1 MFFHAAVCFNVS
13 CSAVFIRFFGLL
25 HRPTMADKPNI
36 HSSHLP
42 KLNSLNGS
50 LPKLTKLGQ
59 RPSAV
64 IVPAL
69 SSAAAQRP
77 ADKSD
82 FDDEDAGATSAI
94 PQPSAAD
101 IAAGLEQLRLSTLAT
116 EDGAALSSS
125 ADQNVKAPPLPSL
138 YSPASAPNAP
148 SQPIMPPSSP
158 ESAPVP
164 ESPAVAESNAPA
176 KDANPSTPE
185 FGNAAAEHN
194 DDDDELKYE
203 DEGPDELGEKTVM
216 LSEIEDD
223 LDGLDEENQKTQ
235 ISMEAMDY
243 DPLSGKLIVES
254 GKSTQREYV
263 LVREKT
269 SIGRI
274 AKNDIAISDPAM
286 SREHA
291 QIDKFKEGFR
301 IRDLDSGNGTFLNGY
316 RIRVGQLRNG
326 DIIEIGGLRF
336 RFEQFGGD
344 PEDLWKGAPKIE
356 FHPNQKVV
364 KSGARQP
371 ANNVQEQPQT
381 SAPLPPAPAPQMDT
395 MLERQGGGL
404 AAAQWNNATS
414 PYLMGYGANLRP
426 VYTTPLWAIVVLAV
440 LGILCLLSIGFCA
453 YLKVSNTQA
462 EAAAKAEQTNREN
475 IADAI
480 KTATAYYDQKNFKD
494 AREQIKSAEEIP
506 SSISADLKPIFTAY
520 KTALS
525 VLEHQN
531 DDVKKIRNLSSGA
544 PIEEYEKAY
553 QTLNEI
559 PEENLDLLVGGKTE
573 LEKLRNSLNII
584 YADGLKTEIRKTNDI
599 SKARH
604 LVAKLGTLPKM
615 EQEFQIQSKIL
626 DDREK
631 AQRE

>member
-1 MFFHAAVCFNVS
+1 
-13 CSAVFIRFFGLL
+13 
-25 HRPTMADKPNI
+25 MADKPNI

-77 ADKSD
+77 AVNSD

-125 ADQNVKAPPLPSL
+125 ADLNNPPLPSL
-138 YSPASAPNAP
+138 SAPAP
-148 SQPIMPPSSP
+148 ALSTPAVSPQPITPPAAPTPAPAP
-158 ESAPVP
+158 EAPVAA
-164 ESPAVAESNAPA
+164 EANTPAKEAESSA
-176 KDANPSTPE
+176 PE
-185 FGNAAAEHN
+185 FGGAAAEHN
-194 DDDDELKYE
+194 DGDELKYE
-203 DEGPDELGEKTVM
+203 DEEPDELGEKTVM

-235 ISMEAMDY
+235 INMEAMDY

-254 GKSTQREYV
+254 GKSNQREYV

-269 SIGRI
+269 SIGRV

-316 RIRVGQLRNG
+316 RIRVGQLRDG

-336 RFEQFGGD
+336 RFEQSGGD
-344 PEDLWKGAPKIE
+344 PDDLWKGAPKVE
-356 FHPNQKVV
+356 YHPNQKVI
-364 KSGARQP
+364 KSGARQ
-371 ANNVQEQPQT
+371 NNNAQNQPQAH
-381 SAPLPPAPAPQMDT
+381 APMPPAPAPAPAPEPQMNT

-404 AAAQWNNATS
+404 AAAQWNSATS

-426 VYTTPLWAIVVLAV
+426 VYTTPMWANVVLFGLV
-440 LGILCLLSIGFCA
+440 VVCILSVVLCLIGWR
-453 YLKVSNTQA
+453 S
-462 EAAAKAEQTNREN
+462 
-475 IADAI
+475 
-480 KTATAYYDQKNFKD
+480 
-494 AREQIKSAEEIP
+494 SAEEKTESEQLQIARQEIT
-506 SSISADLKPIFTAY
+506 SKINDSAAFFKQGNFENAKEIILALERETGEANKKALEDAKLEPVLEAY
-520 KTALS
+520 KNELTILM
-525 VLEHQN
+525 HQK
-531 DDVKKIRNLSSGA
+531 DEIKKIRGITSSS
-544 PIEEYEKAY
+544 ELDDFEKAR
-553 QTLNEI
+553 QTLDNI
-559 PEENLDLLVGGKTE
+559 PAKNLDLIAQDRDVNIDDIRKALNKRYG
-573 LEKLRNSLNII
+573 EKLK
-584 YADGLKTEIRKTNDI
+584 AEIRKTDDI
-599 SKARH
+599 PKARE

-615 EQEFQIQSKIL
+615 EHEFQSQSKIL
-626 DDREK
+626 DDKER
-631 AQRE
+631 AQQE